1 MSYHQALETLAAE
14 NSRARSVFNMYT
26 QPQAHTQRDTQGQT
40 SSSAQTSTQNDTMAA
55 MMNQFNGLAIQGA
68 NMASGASTMGSTQ
81 LQPGSQLQYYLT
93 PDGQY
98 VIAPASVYSQTM
110 APAQMPD
117 TTYTG
122 YPTALPYYHQAPY
135 PGYVPG
141 YPLLSG
147 YPSAR
152 AGYYSDRS
160 DSLHK
165 DVPGLENRRGSYST
179 NESAPSTPYYGSIS
193 QREQGTHIAA
203 IDRSPFG
210 STPSPQQIPAHTDQK
225 GLAAYK
231 TIPINIDLDALL
243 MQHPA
248 IPRAVPAVFTPRENM
263 RTLDQSLSNGTPGN
277 RNVYIRGLHP
287 NTDDQMLAAYAGRFG
302 KVETS
307 KAIIDTSTGACK
319 GFGFAKYF
327 TTRESELCI
336 RGFYKMGYEVGFA
349 RESFNSR
356 LKAEGDDNSTNL
368 YVSNLPKNITEA
380 ELAAIF
386 KDYKVSSS
394 RILRD
399 VNNNSRG
406 VGFARFESRDVCE
419 EIIEEFHGQPIG
431 EEGLLLQVRYADTP
445 AQKDLK
451 RITTERRQ
459 FRTSEYNVG
468 AYGAPADMLALS
480 PMPNTLIPR
489 ASQITRHLPTA
500 SRATSS
506 SSWKRENSA
515 SLLDAVP
522 FFKDIDRQVKTEPET
537 NKSKEMYDPLTVAGP
552 TPTVSDDGSTDE
564 GVTVHQDAPAVAHGG
579 SVASPSARKS

>member
-26 QPQAHTQRDTQGQT
+26 QPQSQTQRDTQGQT
-40 SSSAQTSTQNDTMAA
+40 SSLAQSSTQNESNPMAA

-81 LQPGSQLQYYLT
+81 LPPGSQFQYYLT

-98 VIAPASVYSQTM
+98 VIAPASMYSAQTV
-110 APAQMPD
+110 PQAQMPD
-117 TTYTG
+117 TAYTG
-122 YPTALPYYHQAPY
+122 YPTALPYYPQAPY

-152 AGYYSDRS
+152 AGYYTDRS

-225 GLAAYK
+225 GLAPYK

-319 GFGFAKYF
+319 G
-327 TTRESELCI
+327 
-336 RGFYKMGYEVGFA
+336 
-349 RESFNSR
+349 
-356 LKAEGDDNSTNL
+356 
-368 YVSNLPKNITEA
+368 
-380 ELAAIF
+380 
-386 KDYKVSSS
+386 
-394 RILRD
+394 
-399 VNNNSRG
+399 
-406 VGFARFESRDVCE
+406 
-419 EIIEEFHGQPIG
+419 
-431 EEGLLLQVRYADTP
+431 
-445 AQKDLK
+445 
-451 RITTERRQ
+451 
-459 FRTSEYNVG
+459 
-468 AYGAPADMLALS
+468 
-480 PMPNTLIPR
+480 
-489 ASQITRHLPTA
+489 
-500 SRATSS
+500 
-506 SSWKRENSA
+506 
-515 SLLDAVP
+515 
-522 FFKDIDRQVKTEPET
+522 
-537 NKSKEMYDPLTVAGP
+537 
-552 TPTVSDDGSTDE
+552 
-564 GVTVHQDAPAVAHGG
+564 
-579 SVASPSARKS
+579 